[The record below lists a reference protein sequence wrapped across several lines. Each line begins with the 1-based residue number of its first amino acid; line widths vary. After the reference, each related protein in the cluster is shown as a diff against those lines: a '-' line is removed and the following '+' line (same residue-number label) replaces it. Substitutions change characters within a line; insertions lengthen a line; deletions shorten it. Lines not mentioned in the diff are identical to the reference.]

1 MILIGIYV
9 AVWVS
14 YEKVTENESGTV
26 IWNVT
31 EILVESFPFPFGIFF
46 WRWFFGLWYR
56 LRLGSFQD
64 VTCRCGLLY

>member
-31 EILVESFPFPFGIFF
+31 EILVESFPFPFWNFF
-46 WRWFFGLWYR
+46 LEMVLWA
-56 LRLGSFQD
+56 LVQAQAWELS
-64 VTCRCGLLY
+64 RCHS